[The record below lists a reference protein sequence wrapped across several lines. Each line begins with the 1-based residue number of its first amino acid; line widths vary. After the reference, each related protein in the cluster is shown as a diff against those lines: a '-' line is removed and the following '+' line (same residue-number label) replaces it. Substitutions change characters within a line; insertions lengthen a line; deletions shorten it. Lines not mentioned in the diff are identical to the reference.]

1 MRLRLLLVT
10 SVALLLAADTAK
22 DEAANKKDRDKLQGS
37 WSLVRGEQDGRQVA
51 LDQVKFYRLSI
62 TGDKY
67 TFKAKNDTIE
77 GSFKIDAG
85 KRPRSI
91 DVTPEKG
98 DTSPGVYAFEG
109 SELKLCL
116 GEPGADRPTEFS
128 AKAGSEKRL
137 YVFKRERP

>member
-1 MRLRLLLVT
+1 MQMHLLLVV
-10 SVALLLAADTAK
+10 SVALLPAADTAK
-22 DEAANKKDRDKLQGS
+22 DDAANKKDKDKLQGS

-77 GSFKIDAG
+77 GAFKIDAG
-85 KRPRSI
+85 KRPRAI

-98 DTSPGVYAFEG
+98 DTSPGIYAFEG

-116 GEPGADRPTEFS
+116 SDPN
-128 AKAGSEKRL
+128 
-137 YVFKRERP
+137 